1 MAGFPSRNSLRR
13 IVPRAKSTIELDAA
27 DRRILRVLQ
36 RDGRIA
42 VTALAEQ
49 VGLSATPCL
58 RRIKRLEEAG
68 VIARYAALLDP
79 ARVGLPIQAF
89 VQVALSSHA
98 EEVVE
103 AFHKALA
110 AREEVLAAW
119 AMSGDMDYMLHVIA
133 ADLDAYAD
141 FALKALLRMPGVKET
156 KSAFVLTALKP
167 QGAVPV

>member
-1 MAGFPSRNSLRR
+1 MHM
-13 IVPRAKSTIELDAA
+13 AKSTIELDEA

-49 VGLSATPCL
+49 VSLSATPCL
-58 RRIKRLEEAG
+58 RRIRRLEEAG
-68 VIARYAALLDP
+68 VIARYAAVVDP
-79 ARVGLPIQAF
+79 KRVGLPIQAF

-98 EEVVE
+98 EDVVA

-119 AMSGDMDYMLHVIA
+119 AMSGEMDYMLHVIA
-133 ADLDAYAD
+133 EDFDAYAE

-156 KSAFVLTALKP
+156 RSSFVLTALKP
-167 QGAVPV
+167 PGAVPV

>member
-1 MAGFPSRNSLRR
+1 M
-13 IVPRAKSTIELDAA
+13 

-42 VTALAEQ
+42 VTLLAEQ

-58 RRIKRLEEAG
+58 RRIRRMEDAG
-68 VIARYAALLDP
+68 VIARYTAVVEP

-98 EEVVE
+98 EEVAS

-110 AREEVLAAW
+110 AREEVVAAY
-119 AMSGDMDYMLHVIA
+119 AMSGGMDYMLYVVA
-133 ADLDAYAD
+133 ADFEAYAD

-156 KSAFVLTALKP
+156 RSSFVLMALKP
-167 QGAVPV
+167 PGAVPV

>member
-1 MAGFPSRNSLRR
+1 M
-13 IVPRAKSTIELDAA
+13 AKSTTTVDAT
-27 DRRILRVLQ
+27 DRRILRALQ
-36 RDGRIA
+36 RDGRMA
-42 VTALAEQ
+42 VTQLAEQ

-58 RRIKRLEEAG
+58 RRIRRLEEEG
-68 VIARYAALLDP
+68 VIARYAAVVDP

-98 EEVVE
+98 EEVAA

-119 AMSGDMDYMLHVIA
+119 AMSGAMDYMLHVVA
-133 ADLDAYAD
+133 ADFEAYAD

-156 KSAFVLTALKP
+156 RSSFVLTALKP
-167 QGAVPV
+167 PGAVPV

>member
-1 MAGFPSRNSLRR
+1 M
-13 IVPRAKSTIELDAA
+13 AKSTIDLDAT
-27 DRRILRVLQ
+27 DRRILRALQ
-36 RDGRIA
+36 RDGRMA

-58 RRIKRLEEAG
+58 RRIKRMEEAG
-68 VIARYAALLDP
+68 VIARYAAIIDP

-98 EEVVE
+98 EEVAS

-110 AREEVLAAW
+110 AREEVIAAY
-119 AMSGDMDYMLHVIA
+119 AMSGGMDYMLHVMA
-133 ADLDAYAD
+133 ADFDAYAE

-156 KSAFVLTALKP
+156 RSSFVLTALKP
-167 QGAVPV
+167 PGALPL

>member
-1 MAGFPSRNSLRR
+1 MN
-13 IVPRAKSTIELDAA
+13 RAKSTTSLDAA

-42 VTALAEQ
+42 VTALAEE

-58 RRIKRLEEAG
+58 RRIKRLEEEG
-68 VIARYAALLDP
+68 VIARCAAVVEP

-89 VQVALSSHA
+89 VQVSLSEHSEA
-98 EEVVE
+98 IVA

-119 AMSGDMDYMLHVIA
+119 AMSGEMDYMLHVVA
-133 ADLDAYAD
+133 ADFDAYAE

-156 KSAFVLTALKP
+156 RSSFVLTALKP
-167 QGAVPV
+167 PGAVPV

>member
-1 MAGFPSRNSLRR
+1 MNK
-13 IVPRAKSTIELDAA
+13 AKPTTELDAA

-68 VIARYAALLDP
+68 IIARYAAVLDP

-98 EEVVE
+98 EDVVE

-119 AMSGDMDYMLHVIA
+119 AMSGDMDYMLQIVA
-133 ADLDAYAD
+133 ADLDAYAE

-167 QGAVPV
+167 PGAVPV

>member
-1 MAGFPSRNSLRR
+1 M
-13 IVPRAKSTIELDAA
+13 AKSTIELDPT
-27 DRRILRVLQ
+27 DRRILRALQ
-36 RDGRIA
+36 RDGRLA
-42 VTALAEQ
+42 VTAIAEE

-58 RRIKRLEEAG
+58 RRIRRMEEAG
-68 VIARYAALLDP
+68 VIARYAAVVDP

-89 VQVALSSHA
+89 VQVALSSHS
-98 EEVVE
+98 EEVAT

-119 AMSGDMDYMLHVIA
+119 AMSGEMDYMLHVVA
-133 ADLDAYAD
+133 ADFEAYAD

-156 KSAFVLTALKP
+156 RSSFVLTALKP

>member
-1 MAGFPSRNSLRR
+1 MSK
-13 IVPRAKSTIELDAA
+13 AKSTIELDAA

-42 VTALAEQ
+42 VTALAEE

-68 VIARYAALLDP
+68 VIARYAALVDP
-79 ARVGLPIQAF
+79 KRVGFPIQAF

-98 EEVVE
+98 EEVAA

-110 AREEVLAAW
+110 SREEVLAAW
-119 AMSGDMDYMLHVIA
+119 AMSGDMDYMLHVVA
-133 ADLDAYAD
+133 EDFDAYAE

-156 KSAFVLTALKP
+156 RSSFVLTALKP
-167 QGAVPV
+167 PGAVPV

>member
-1 MAGFPSRNSLRR
+1 M
-13 IVPRAKSTIELDAA
+13 VKSVTALDDA

-42 VTALAEQ
+42 VTSLAEQ
-49 VGLSATPCL
+49 VGLSPTPVL

-68 VIARYAALLDP
+68 VIARYGAVLDP

-89 VQVALSSHA
+89 IQVGLSSHA
-98 EEVVE
+98 EDVVA
-103 AFHKALA
+103 AFHKALS

-119 AMSGDMDYMLHVIA
+119 AMSGDMDYMLHVVA
-133 ADLDAYAD
+133 ADFDAYAD

-167 QGAVPV
+167 PGAVPV

>member
-1 MAGFPSRNSLRR
+1 MSVANS
-13 IVPRAKSTIELDAA
+13 STPLDDA

-49 VGLSATPCL
+49 VGLSPTPVL
-58 RRIKRLEEAG
+58 RRVKRLEEAG
-68 VIARYAALLDP
+68 VIARYAAVLDP

-89 VQVALSSHA
+89 IQVGLSSHA
-98 EEVVE
+98 EDVVA
-103 AFHKALA
+103 AFHKALS

-119 AMSGDMDYMLHVIA
+119 AMSGDMDYMLHVVA
-133 ADLDAYAD
+133 ADFDAYAE

-167 QGAVPV
+167 PGAVPV

>member
-1 MAGFPSRNSLRR
+1 MSVVNS
-13 IVPRAKSTIELDAA
+13 STPLDDA

-36 RDGRIA
+36 REGRIA

-49 VGLSATPCL
+49 VGLSPTPVL
-58 RRIKRLEEAG
+58 RRVKRLEEAG
-68 VIARYAALLDP
+68 VIARYAAVLDP

-89 VQVALSSHA
+89 IQVGLSSHA
-98 EEVVE
+98 EEVVA
-103 AFHKALA
+103 AFHKALS

-119 AMSGDMDYMLHVIA
+119 AMSGDMDYMLHVVA
-133 ADLDAYAD
+133 ADFDAYAE

-167 QGAVPV
+167 PGAVPL

>member
-1 MAGFPSRNSLRR
+1 MN
-13 IVPRAKSTIELDAA
+13 RAKSTTSLDPA

-42 VTALAEQ
+42 VTALAEE

-58 RRIKRLEEAG
+58 RRIKRLEEEG
-68 VIARYAALLDP
+68 VIARYAAVVEP

-89 VQVALSSHA
+89 VQVSLSEHSEA
-98 EEVVE
+98 IVA

-119 AMSGDMDYMLHVIA
+119 AMSGEMDYMLHVVA
-133 ADLDAYAD
+133 ADFDAYAE

-156 KSAFVLTALKP
+156 RSSFVLTALKP
-167 QGAVPV
+167 PGAVPV

>member
-1 MAGFPSRNSLRR
+1 MVR
-13 IVPRAKSTIELDAA
+13 STISLDEV

-42 VTALAEQ
+42 VTLLAEQ

-58 RRIKRLEEAG
+58 RRIRRMEDAG
-68 VIARYAALLDP
+68 VIARYTAVVEP

-98 EEVVE
+98 EEVAS

-110 AREEVLAAW
+110 AREEVVAAY
-119 AMSGDMDYMLHVIA
+119 AMSGGMDYMLHVVA
-133 ADLDAYAD
+133 ADFEAYAD

-156 KSAFVLTALKP
+156 RSSFVLMALKP
-167 QGAVPV
+167 PGAVPV